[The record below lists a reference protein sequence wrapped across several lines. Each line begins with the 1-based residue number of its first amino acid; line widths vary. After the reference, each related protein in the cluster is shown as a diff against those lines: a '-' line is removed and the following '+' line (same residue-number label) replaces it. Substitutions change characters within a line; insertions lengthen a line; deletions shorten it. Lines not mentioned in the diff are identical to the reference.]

1 MYYYKQTIDGN
12 TFYFTSEEQI
22 AYDGATQVTKEEY
35 DAYMEEQRKIAE
47 ALKNKRYFYKKGN
60 SYLNLKSPIT
70 EEGYAFTCAIII
82 GRDKETPIKTF
93 NIMTKSKI
101 IKKYAHKIDILC
113 CNHRGK
119 IDLDYQIG
127 YIKYK
132 RCVVAICKDCEQRQ
146 ILCSG
151 FSKKILM
158 RLLKKGVRRVN
169 IIATISLHDVFD
181 IR

>member
-1 MYYYKQTIDGN
+1 M
-12 TFYFTSEEQI
+12 
-22 AYDGATQVTKEEY
+22 
-35 DAYMEEQRKIAE
+35 
-47 ALKNKRYFYKKGN
+47 NK
-60 SYLNLKSPIT
+60 
-70 EEGYAFTCAIII
+70 
-82 GRDKETPIKTF
+82 D
-93 NIMTKSKI
+93 KI

-151 FSKKILM
+151 FSKKILT

-169 IIATISLHDVFD
+169 VIATISLHDVFN
-181 IR
+181 IG